1 MFLHIYYKNR
11 QELIERKSRKIDRGI
26 NNMAQRWR
34 KLATV
39 GRFKIQDDVDGEVE
53 PHKLREIEPELFIK
67 FLRIPSL
74 KTYSSLTKRLEGRP
88 TKWLTEFL
96 LLGGLSTL
104 FEVLENLS
112 QRSMAKFSDAFLQL
126 ECVRCIKAV
135 MNNAAG
141 LEFIINNTSLTTQL
155 VTGK

>member
-1 MFLHIYYKNR
+1 
-11 QELIERKSRKIDRGI
+11 
-26 NNMAQRWR
+26 MAQRWR
-34 KLATV
+34 KLATA
-39 GRFKIQDDVDGEVE
+39 GGFKIQDCVDCEVE

-74 KTYSSLTKRLEGRP
+74 KTYSSLTKRLKSCP
-88 TKWLTEFL
+88 AKWLTEFL

-112 QRSMAKFSDAFLQL
+112 ERSIAKFSDAFLQL
-126 ECVRCIKAV
+126 ECVRCIMAV

-141 LEFIINNTSLTTQL
+141 LEFIINNPYLTTQL
-155 VTGK
+155 VSGK